1 MVRTPKAGET
11 WVWKDCELHDQLHDV
26 VVVGR
31 SFEDQPEFIQ
41 QHIIARV
48 YCGCQYAADDPDA
61 AVRQLRQRELM
72 EQVEFEEKCRKIMAD
87 GDRHIAIVIILL
99 VLAVVLLWLIAR
111 S

>member
-1 MVRTPKAGET
+1 M
-11 WVWKDCELHDQLHDV
+11 

-48 YCGCQYAADDPDA
+48 YCGCQYAADDPEA
-61 AVRQLRQRELM
+61 AVRQLRKREEQEKLDFLM
-72 EQVEFEEKCRKIMAD
+72 EYGRAMAD
-87 GDRHIAIVIILL
+87 AKKSSDPNVPIIVI
-99 VLAVVLLWLIAR
+99 VLMLALVLLWLITR